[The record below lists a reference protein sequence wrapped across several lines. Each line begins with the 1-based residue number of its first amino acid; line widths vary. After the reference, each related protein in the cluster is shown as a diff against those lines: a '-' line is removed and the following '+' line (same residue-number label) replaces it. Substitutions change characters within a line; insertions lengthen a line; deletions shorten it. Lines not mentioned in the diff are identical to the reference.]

1 MIFTFRKVDY
11 KNLKRLF
18 DIIFGLLL
26 LFLLFPFVIISAF
39 LLAID
44 LKENPFSKEGLE
56 NLNKIQLQE
65 FYGSFFGKNKEEVK
79 KNSQKIRFK
88 IYFYG
93 LIIISVI
100 LVVTFLFNRVSF
112 VTA

>member
-1 MIFTFRKVDY
+1 MVNNK
-11 KNLKRLF
+11 KNFNDQK
-18 DIIFGLLL
+18 
-26 LFLLFPFVIISAF
+26 
-39 LLAID
+39 D
-44 LKENPFSKEGLE
+44 LKENPFSKDGLE
-56 NLNKIQLQE
+56 NINKIQLQE

>member
-1 MIFTFRKVDY
+1 MADKK
-11 KNLKRLF
+11 KNTNYQK
-18 DIIFGLLL
+18 
-26 LFLLFPFVIISAF
+26 
-39 LLAID
+39 D
-44 LKENPFSKEGLE
+44 LKENPFSKECLE
-56 NLNKIQLQE
+56 NINKIQLQE

-93 LIIISVI
+93 LIIVLVV
-100 LVVTFLFNRVSF
+100 LVVTFLFNKVSF

>member
-1 MIFTFRKVDY
+1 MANKK
-11 KNLKRLF
+11 KNNNDQK
-18 DIIFGLLL
+18 
-26 LFLLFPFVIISAF
+26 
-39 LLAID
+39 D
-44 LKENPFSKEGLE
+44 LKDNPFSKESLE
-56 NLNKIQLQE
+56 NINKIQLQE

>member
-1 MIFTFRKVDY
+1 MTNKK
-11 KNLKRLF
+11 KNNNDQK
-18 DIIFGLLL
+18 
-26 LFLLFPFVIISAF
+26 
-39 LLAID
+39 D

-56 NLNKIQLQE
+56 NINKIQLQE

-100 LVVTFLFNRVSF
+100 LIVTFLFNRVSF

>member
-1 MIFTFRKVDY
+1 MANKK
-11 KNLKRLF
+11 KNNNDQK
-18 DIIFGLLL
+18 
-26 LFLLFPFVIISAF
+26 
-39 LLAID
+39 D

-56 NLNKIQLQE
+56 NINKIQLQE

-88 IYFYG
+88 IYFFG

-112 VTA
+112 VAA

>member
-1 MIFTFRKVDY
+1 MVNKKKKINDQK
-11 KNLKRLF
+11 
-18 DIIFGLLL
+18 
-26 LFLLFPFVIISAF
+26 
-39 LLAID
+39 D

-56 NLNKIQLQE
+56 NINKTQLQE
-65 FYGSFFGKNKEEVK
+65 FYGSFFGKNKDEVK

-93 LIIISVI
+93 LIIVLVV
-100 LVVTFLFNRVSF
+100 LVVTFLLNKVSF

>member
-1 MIFTFRKVDY
+1 MVNNK
-11 KNLKRLF
+11 KNFNDQK
-18 DIIFGLLL
+18 
-26 LFLLFPFVIISAF
+26 
-39 LLAID
+39 D

-56 NLNKIQLQE
+56 NINKTQLQE

>member
-1 MIFTFRKVDY
+1 MANKK
-11 KNLKRLF
+11 KNIK
-18 DIIFGLLL
+18 DKKN
-26 LFLLFPFVIISAF
+26 
-39 LLAID
+39 

-56 NLNKIQLQE
+56 NINKIQLQE

>member
-1 MIFTFRKVDY
+1 MANKK
-11 KNLKRLF
+11 KNNNDQK
-18 DIIFGLLL
+18 
-26 LFLLFPFVIISAF
+26 
-39 LLAID
+39 D

-56 NLNKIQLQE
+56 NINKIQLQE

-93 LIIISVI
+93 LIIVLLV
-100 LVVTFLFNRVSF
+100 LVVTFLFNNVSF

>member
-1 MIFTFRKVDY
+1 MAY
-11 KNLKRLF
+11 KKKNNNDQK
-18 DIIFGLLL
+18 
-26 LFLLFPFVIISAF
+26 
-39 LLAID
+39 D

-56 NLNKIQLQE
+56 NINKIQLQE

-93 LIIISVI
+93 LIIVLVV
-100 LVVTFLFNRVSF
+100 LVVTFLFNKVSF

>member
-1 MIFTFRKVDY
+1 MANKK
-11 KNLKRLF
+11 KNNNDQK
-18 DIIFGLLL
+18 
-26 LFLLFPFVIISAF
+26 
-39 LLAID
+39 D
-44 LKENPFSKEGLE
+44 LNENPFSKEGLE
-56 NLNKIQLQE
+56 NINKIQLQE

-112 VTA
+112 VTG

>member
-1 MIFTFRKVDY
+1 MANKK
-11 KNLKRLF
+11 KNNNDQK
-18 DIIFGLLL
+18 
-26 LFLLFPFVIISAF
+26 
-39 LLAID
+39 D

-56 NLNKIQLQE
+56 NVNKIQLQE

-100 LVVTFLFNRVSF
+100 LIVTFLFNRVSF

>member
-1 MIFTFRKVDY
+1 MANK
-11 KNLKRLF
+11 KNSNNDQK
-18 DIIFGLLL
+18 
-26 LFLLFPFVIISAF
+26 
-39 LLAID
+39 D

-56 NLNKIQLQE
+56 NINKTQLQE

>member
-1 MIFTFRKVDY
+1 MANKK
-11 KNLKRLF
+11 KNNNDQK
-18 DIIFGLLL
+18 
-26 LFLLFPFVIISAF
+26 
-39 LLAID
+39 D

-56 NLNKIQLQE
+56 NINKIQLQE
-65 FYGSFFGKNKEEVK
+65 FYGSFFGKNKDEVK

-93 LIIISVI
+93 LIIVLVV
-100 LVVTFLFNRVSF
+100 LVVTFLLNKVSF

>member
-1 MIFTFRKVDY
+1 MANKK
-11 KNLKRLF
+11 KNNNDQK
-18 DIIFGLLL
+18 
-26 LFLLFPFVIISAF
+26 
-39 LLAID
+39 D
-44 LKENPFSKEGLE
+44 LKENTFYKEGLE
-56 NLNKIQLQE
+56 NINKIQLQE

>member
-1 MIFTFRKVDY
+1 MANKK
-11 KNLKRLF
+11 KNNNDQK
-18 DIIFGLLL
+18 
-26 LFLLFPFVIISAF
+26 
-39 LLAID
+39 D
-44 LKENPFSKEGLE
+44 LKENTISKEGLE
-56 NLNKIQLQE
+56 NINKIQLQE

-100 LVVTFLFNRVSF
+100 LVVTFLFNKVSF

>member
-1 MIFTFRKVDY
+1 MANKK
-11 KNLKRLF
+11 KNNN
-18 DIIFGLLL
+18 DQN
-26 LFLLFPFVIISAF
+26 
-39 LLAID
+39 D

-56 NLNKIQLQE
+56 NINKIQLQE

-93 LIIISVI
+93 LIIVSVI

>member
-1 MIFTFRKVDY
+1 MANKK
-11 KNLKRLF
+11 KNNNDQK
-18 DIIFGLLL
+18 
-26 LFLLFPFVIISAF
+26 
-39 LLAID
+39 D
-44 LKENPFSKEGLE
+44 LKENTFSKEGLE
-56 NLNKIQLQE
+56 NINKIQLQE
-65 FYGSFFGKNKEEVK
+65 FMVPFLVKIKRIK

>member
-1 MIFTFRKVDY
+1 MANKK
-11 KNLKRLF
+11 KNNNDQK
-18 DIIFGLLL
+18 
-26 LFLLFPFVIISAF
+26 
-39 LLAID
+39 D

-56 NLNKIQLQE
+56 NINKTQLQE

>member
-1 MIFTFRKVDY
+1 MANKK
-11 KNLKRLF
+11 KNNNDQK
-18 DIIFGLLL
+18 
-26 LFLLFPFVIISAF
+26 
-39 LLAID
+39 D
-44 LKENPFSKEGLE
+44 LKENPFSKEDLE
-56 NLNKIQLQE
+56 NINKIQLQE

-93 LIIISVI
+93 LIIVLVV
-100 LVVTFLFNRVSF
+100 LVVTFLLNKVSF

>member
-1 MIFTFRKVDY
+1 MVNK
-11 KNLKRLF
+11 KKK
-18 DIIFGLLL
+18 
-26 LFLLFPFVIISAF
+26 ISDQK
-39 LLAID
+39 D

-56 NLNKIQLQE
+56 NINKTQLQE

-100 LVVTFLFNRVSF
+100 LIVTFLFNRVSF

>member
-1 MIFTFRKVDY
+1 MANKK
-11 KNLKRLF
+11 KNNNDQK
-18 DIIFGLLL
+18 
-26 LFLLFPFVIISAF
+26 
-39 LLAID
+39 D

-56 NLNKIQLQE
+56 NINKTQLQE

-93 LIIISVI
+93 LIIVLVV
-100 LVVTFLFNRVSF
+100 LVVTFLFNKVSF

>member
-1 MIFTFRKVDY
+1 MANKK
-11 KNLKRLF
+11 KNNNDQK
-18 DIIFGLLL
+18 
-26 LFLLFPFVIISAF
+26 
-39 LLAID
+39 D

-56 NLNKIQLQE
+56 NINKTQLQE

-93 LIIISVI
+93 LIIVLVV
-100 LVVTFLFNRVSF
+100 LVVTFLLNKAFSYHLRHL
-112 VTA
+112 

>member
-1 MIFTFRKVDY
+1 MVNKKKKINDQK
-11 KNLKRLF
+11 
-18 DIIFGLLL
+18 
-26 LFLLFPFVIISAF
+26 
-39 LLAID
+39 D

-56 NLNKIQLQE
+56 NINKTQLQE

-100 LVVTFLFNRVSF
+100 LVVTFLFNRISF

>member
-1 MIFTFRKVDY
+1 MANKK
-11 KNLKRLF
+11 KNNYDQK
-18 DIIFGLLL
+18 
-26 LFLLFPFVIISAF
+26 
-39 LLAID
+39 D

-56 NLNKIQLQE
+56 NINKIQLQE

>member
-1 MIFTFRKVDY
+1 MANKK
-11 KNLKRLF
+11 KNNNDQK
-18 DIIFGLLL
+18 
-26 LFLLFPFVIISAF
+26 
-39 LLAID
+39 D

-56 NLNKIQLQE
+56 NINKTQLQE

-93 LIIISVI
+93 LIIVLVV
-100 LVVTFLFNRVSF
+100 LVVTFLLNKVSF

>member
-1 MIFTFRKVDY
+1 MANKKKDNNDQ
-11 KNLKRLF
+11 K
-18 DIIFGLLL
+18 DI
-26 LFLLFPFVIISAF
+26 
-39 LLAID
+39 
-44 LKENPFSKEGLE
+44 KENPFSKEGLE
-56 NLNKIQLQE
+56 NINKIQLQE

>member
-1 MIFTFRKVDY
+1 MVNNK
-11 KNLKRLF
+11 KNFNDQK
-18 DIIFGLLL
+18 
-26 LFLLFPFVIISAF
+26 
-39 LLAID
+39 D

-56 NLNKIQLQE
+56 NINKTQLQE

-93 LIIISVI
+93 LIIVSVI

>member
-1 MIFTFRKVDY
+1 MANKK
-11 KNLKRLF
+11 KNINDQK
-18 DIIFGLLL
+18 
-26 LFLLFPFVIISAF
+26 
-39 LLAID
+39 D

-56 NLNKIQLQE
+56 NINKIQLQE

-93 LIIISVI
+93 LIIIFVI

>member
-1 MIFTFRKVDY
+1 MVNKKKKINDQK
-11 KNLKRLF
+11 
-18 DIIFGLLL
+18 
-26 LFLLFPFVIISAF
+26 
-39 LLAID
+39 D

-56 NLNKIQLQE
+56 NINKTQLQE

-100 LVVTFLFNRVSF
+100 LIVTFLFNRVSF
-112 VTA
+112 VTG

>member
-1 MIFTFRKVDY
+1 MANKK
-11 KNLKRLF
+11 KNNNDQK
-18 DIIFGLLL
+18 
-26 LFLLFPFVIISAF
+26 
-39 LLAID
+39 D
-44 LKENPFSKEGLE
+44 LKENPFSKESLE
-56 NLNKIQLQE
+56 NINKIQLQE

-100 LVVTFLFNRVSF
+100 LIVTFLFNRVSF

>member
-1 MIFTFRKVDY
+1 MTNKKKEINDKTVQ
-11 KNLKRLF
+11 
-18 DIIFGLLL
+18 
-26 LFLLFPFVIISAF
+26 
-39 LLAID
+39 
-44 LKENPFSKEGLE
+44 KENPFSKEGLE
-56 NLNKIQLQE
+56 NINKIQLQE

-93 LIIISVI
+93 LIIVSVI

>member
-1 MIFTFRKVDY
+1 MANKK
-11 KNLKRLF
+11 KNNN
-18 DIIFGLLL
+18 DQN
-26 LFLLFPFVIISAF
+26 
-39 LLAID
+39 D

-56 NLNKIQLQE
+56 NINKTQLQE

-93 LIIISVI
+93 LIIVSVI